1 MTRAWAELNVNLYCY
16 HMEKFV
22 VSARKYRP
30 STFDSV
36 VGQRSITDTLKN
48 AIKTNHLA
56 QAFLFCGSRGVGKT
70 TCARILAKT
79 INCQNRTEDM
89 EPCNKCDSCLSFNE
103 GTSLNILEM
112 DAASNNSVD
121 NIRELTD
128 QVRFAPQVGDYKVYI
143 IDEVHM
149 LSQAAFNAFLKTL
162 EEPPA
167 HAIFI
172 LATTEKHKIIPT
184 ILSRCQIFD
193 FNRIRVEDISAHL
206 SSIAQ
211 KEGIEAEEEALHIV
225 AQKADG
231 ALRDALSIFDQ
242 LVSFSGQKLTYQ
254 DVITNLNILD
264 YDYYFKATDI
274 LNQGNIPAALLLFDE
289 IRKRGF
295 DGHLFINGLASHLR
309 NVLVCQD
316 EQTLGL
322 LEAAPAVKDRYREQS
337 GNVSPDFI
345 MKSLDICA
353 QCDAQYKGS
362 KNQRLLV
369 ELSLMQMASINS
381 ASTTAVEKKKH
392 RIASPEAIASVQ
404 STDSQSSDLKSTD
417 LQSEDPQSEDL
428 QSEEKS
434 VVRDSEVR
442 DSEVQSSEV
451 QSSEVQTVE
460 NASSSKEN
468 PIPDPQ
474 SPVSNDQSEDL
485 QSKEKSVV
493 RDSEVQK
500 SEVQKDDLQR
510 EEQTNISTPLDV
522 TANKNEIQE
531 ESISDLRSPVSD
543 DQSTDSQSTD
553 LQSEDLQSEEKT
565 KIEEDSISDLQSPI
579 STEKPEAGSQ
589 KPETFAESSQKAE
602 NPAPKK
608 AIVSNIQPTRTR
620 SLSINALTTDSGKDE
635 ATEASEAYTSED
647 RNQFDQEKLMDVW
660 TALIKKIQIEAWE
673 GASMIISAMSSR
685 EPKLQDDFKIAVLV
699 DNKSQAEELMLR
711 RTDLHDYLRKKLA
724 NGAIEVVVEVNK
736 NEELKKAYTDEE
748 KFKEMAE
755 DNPNILKL
763 RQQFDLDF
771 L

>member
-1 MTRAWAELNVNLYCY
+1 
-16 HMEKFV
+16 MEKFV

-30 STFDSV
+30 NTFDSV

-79 INCQNRTEDM
+79 INCSNRSNNIEA
-89 EPCNKCDSCLSFNE
+89 CNECDSCKAFNE

-112 DAASNNSVD
+112 DGASNNSVD

-128 QVRFAPQVGDYKVYI
+128 QVRFAPQIGDYKVYI

-193 FNRIRVEDISAHL
+193 FNRIRLEDISAHL
-206 SSIAQ
+206 ASIAQ

-242 LVSFSGQKLTYQ
+242 LVSFSGQKLSYQ

-264 YDYYFKATDI
+264 YDYYFKCTDI
-274 LNQGNIPAALLLFDE
+274 LDQGNIPQALLLFDE

-309 NVLVCQD
+309 NLLVCQD
-316 EQTLGL
+316 ELTLEL
-322 LEAAPAVKDRYREQS
+322 LEAAPSVKDRYRQQA
-337 GNVSPDFI
+337 GNVSSDFI
-345 MKSLDICA
+345 MKALDICA
-353 QCDAQYKGS
+353 QCDSQYKGS

-381 ASTTAVEKKKH
+381 GSATAVEKKKH
-392 RIASPEAIASVQ
+392 KIASPEVVAGVQ
-404 STDSQSSDLKSTD
+404 SAALSRRAEPAEASSKGSDSQRTDGQSAKVQKSD
-417 LQSEDPQSEDL
+417 
-428 QSEEKS
+428 
-434 VVRDSEVR
+434 
-442 DSEVQSSEV
+442 
-451 QSSEVQTVE
+451 
-460 NASSSKEN
+460 SKDE
-468 PIPDPQ
+468 PISDPQ
-474 SPVSNDQSEDL
+474 SPVSES
-485 QSKEKSVV
+485 KSV
-493 RDSEVQK
+493 SG
-500 SEVQKDDLQR
+500 
-510 EEQTNISTPLDV
+510 EQEDRPSAST
-522 TANKNEIQE
+522 
-531 ESISDLRSPVSD
+531 
-543 DQSTDSQSTD
+543 DQSTAAQNV
-553 LQSEDLQSEEKT
+553 EDVTSEEKT
-565 KIEEDSISDLQSPI
+565 PISDPRSPI
-579 STEKPEAGSQ
+579 STEKPEAEIQ
-589 KPETFAESSQKAE
+589 TTENKAE
-602 NPAPKK
+602 PSKEVEESTPKK
-608 AIVSNIQPTRTR
+608 PIVSDIKPDRTR
-620 SLSINALTTDSGKDE
+620 SLSINALTSEHAKSE
-635 ATEASEAYTSED
+635 EENSAEAYTSED
-647 RNQFDQEKLMDVW
+647 RTEFDQEKLMEVW
-660 TALIKKIQIEAWE
+660 KALIKKIEAESWE
-673 GASMIISAMSSR
+673 GASLIISAMSSR
-685 EPKLQDDFKIAVLV
+685 EPNLLDEYKIEVLV

-711 RTDLHDYLRKKLA
+711 RTELHDYLRKKLQ
-724 NGAIEVVVEVNK
+724 NGAIEVMVKVNK
-736 NEELKKAYTDEE
+736 NQEFKKAYTDEE
-748 KFKEMAE
+748 KFREMAD

>member
-1 MTRAWAELNVNLYCY
+1 
-16 HMEKFV
+16 MEKFV

-48 AIKTNHLA
+48 AIRTNHLA

-79 INCQNRTEDM
+79 INCSNRTDNIEA
-89 EPCNKCDSCLSFNE
+89 CNECDSCKAFNE

-128 QVRFAPQVGDYKVYI
+128 QVRFAPQIGDYKVYI

-206 SSIAQ
+206 AFIAQ
-211 KEGIEAEEEALHIV
+211 KEGIAAEEEALHIV

-242 LVSFSGQKLTYQ
+242 LVSFSGQKLSYQ

-264 YDYYFKATDI
+264 YDYYFKCTDI
-274 LNQGNIPAALLLFDE
+274 LNQSQIPQALLLFDE

-309 NVLVCQD
+309 NLLVCQD
-316 EQTLGL
+316 ELTLEL
-322 LEAAPAVKDRYREQS
+322 LEAAPSVKERYRQQAGS
-337 GNVSPDFI
+337 VSSDFI
-345 MKSLDICA
+345 MKALDICA

-381 ASTTAVEKKKH
+381 DSATAVEKKKH
-392 RIASPEAIASVQ
+392 HIKSEIGNLKSEIESLDLEHDEQVNPENENRTRTSNSDSSIEKPEESVQSVDVQ
-404 STDSQSSDLKSTD
+404 STDSKRVN
-417 LQSEDPQSEDL
+417 LQRSEVKNIENGTSEDESRPRSSASAL
-428 QSEEKS
+428 SEESTQPQPEKAELAN
-434 VVRDSEVR
+434 SE
-442 DSEVQSSEV
+442 
-451 QSSEVQTVE
+451 
-460 NASSSKEN
+460 K
-468 PIPDPQ
+468 
-474 SPVSNDQSEDL
+474 
-485 QSKEKSVV
+485 
-493 RDSEVQK
+493 
-500 SEVQKDDLQR
+500 
-510 EEQTNISTPLDV
+510 
-522 TANKNEIQE
+522 
-531 ESISDLRSPVSD
+531 
-543 DQSTDSQSTD
+543 TDS
-553 LQSEDLQSEEKT
+553 K
-565 KIEEDSISDLQSPI
+565 
-579 STEKPEAGSQ
+579 
-589 KPETFAESSQKAE
+589 
-602 NPAPKK
+602 PKK
-608 AIVSNIQPTRTR
+608 PIVSEIKPDRTR
-620 SLSINALTTDSGKDE
+620 SLSIHALTNEHAKVEE
-635 ATEASEAYTSED
+635 AKTAEAYTSDD
-647 RNQFDQEKLMDVW
+647 RNDFDQEKLMEVW
-660 TALIKKIQIEAWE
+660 NKLIKKIETEAWE
-673 GASMIISAMSSR
+673 GGSLIVSAMNSR
-685 EPKLQDDFKIAVLV
+685 KPNLLDDYKIEVLV

-711 RTDLHDYLRKKLA
+711 RTDLHDYLRKNLA
-724 NGAIEVVVEVNK
+724 NGAIEVIVKVNK
-736 NEELKKAYTDEE
+736 NQELKKAYTDEE
-748 KFKEMAE
+748 KFREMAE
-755 DNPNILKL
+755 ENPNILKL